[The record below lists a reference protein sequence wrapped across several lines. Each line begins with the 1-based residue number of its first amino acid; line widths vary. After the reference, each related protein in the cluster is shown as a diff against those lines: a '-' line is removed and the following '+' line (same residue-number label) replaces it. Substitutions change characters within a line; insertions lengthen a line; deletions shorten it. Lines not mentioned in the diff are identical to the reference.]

1 MQVINTGK
9 NKMKHTLFIQ
19 SIGLTVLLVL
29 GQTESAWALQA
40 HGAPEGIYVHQ
51 MAHLLFMGAL
61 AYLYWHT
68 RQSPVL
74 VSKGWKYLQLFCILL
89 FCWNALAFVG
99 HAAFEHLLATD
110 FIHKESW
117 GEQLA
122 PPLSVTKVLYFI
134 SKMDHFLYVPALIA
148 LVISLRTFYLETR
161 MEVAR

>member
-1 MQVINTGK
+1 
-9 NKMKHTLFIQ
+9 MKHTPVIQ
-19 SIGLTVLLVL
+19 SIGLILLLVL
-29 GQTESAWALQA
+29 GQTESAWALQS

-68 RQSPVL
+68 RRSPAL
-74 VSKGWKYLQLFCILL
+74 ASTGWKYLQLFCILL
-89 FCWNALAFVG
+89 FCWNVLAFVG
-99 HAAFEHLLATD
+99 HAAYEHLLATD
-110 FIHKESW
+110 FIQRESW

-122 PPLSVTKVLYFI
+122 SPLSVAKVLYFI

-148 LVISLRTFYLETR
+148 LVISLRTFYLQAR

>member
-1 MQVINTGK
+1 
-9 NKMKHTLFIQ
+9 MKHTLVIQ

-68 RQSPVL
+68 RRSPVL

-89 FCWNALAFVG
+89 FCWNVLTFVG
-99 HAAFEHLLATD
+99 HATFEHLLATD
-110 FIHKESW
+110 FIQRESW

-122 PPLSVTKVLYFI
+122 PPLSVTKTLYFI
-134 SKMDHFLYVPALIA
+134 SKMDHFLYLPALIA

-161 MEVAR
+161 MEAAR

>member
-1 MQVINTGK
+1 
-9 NKMKHTLFIQ
+9 MKQTFFIQ

-29 GQTESAWALQA
+29 GQTESAWALQS

-68 RQSPVL
+68 RRSPVL

-89 FCWNALAFVG
+89 FCWNVLTFVG
-99 HAAFEHLLATD
+99 HAAFEHLLASD
-110 FIHKESW
+110 FIQKESW

-122 PPLSVTKVLYFI
+122 PPLSVAKVLYFI

-148 LVISLRTFYLETR
+148 LVIGLRTFYLEAR
-161 MEVAR
+161 METAQ

>member
-1 MQVINTGK
+1 
-9 NKMKHTLFIQ
+9 MKHTLFIK

-68 RQSPVL
+68 RRSPVL

-89 FCWNALAFVG
+89 F
-99 HAAFEHLLATD
+99 
-110 FIHKESW
+110 
-117 GEQLA
+117 
-122 PPLSVTKVLYFI
+122 
-134 SKMDHFLYVPALIA
+134 
-148 LVISLRTFYLETR
+148 
-161 MEVAR
+161 

>member
-1 MQVINTGK
+1 
-9 NKMKHTLFIQ
+9 MKQTLFIQ
-19 SIGLTVLLVL
+19 SIGLPVLLVL
-29 GQTESAWALQA
+29 GQTESAWALQS

-68 RQSPVL
+68 RRSPVL

-89 FCWNALAFVG
+89 FCWNVLAFIG
-99 HAAFEHLLATD
+99 HTAFEHLVATD
-110 FIHKESW
+110 FIQRESW

-148 LVISLRTFYLETR
+148 LVIGLRTFYLEAR
-161 MEVAR
+161 MEAAR

>member
-1 MQVINTGK
+1 MQMINIGK
-9 NKMKHTLFIQ
+9 NKMTHTLFIQ
-19 SIGLTVLLVL
+19 SIGLAVLLVL

-68 RQSPVL
+68 RRSPVL
-74 VSKGWKYLQLFCILL
+74 VSKGWQYLQLFCILL
-89 FCWNALAFVG
+89 FCWNVQAFVG
-99 HAAFEHLLATD
+99 HATFENLLATD
-110 FIHKESW
+110 FIQRESW
-117 GEQLA
+117 SEQLA

-148 LVISLRTFYLETR
+148 LVISLRTFYLEAR
-161 MEVAR
+161 MEMAR

>member
-1 MQVINTGK
+1 
-9 NKMKHTLFIQ
+9 MKQTLFIQ

-29 GQTESAWALQA
+29 GQTESAWALQS

-68 RQSPVL
+68 RRSPVL
-74 VSKGWKYLQLFCILL
+74 VSNGWKYLQLFCILL
-89 FCWNALAFVG
+89 FCWNVLTFVG

-110 FIHKESW
+110 FIQKESW

-122 PPLSVTKVLYFI
+122 TPLSVTKGLYFI

-148 LVISLRTFYLETR
+148 LVISLRTFYLEAR
-161 MEVAR
+161 MEAAQ